1 MTRLRVQVIGLG
13 VVGTAQA
20 YLMSRLGHEV
30 LGHDIDPG
38 AYEKAREVISNL
50 IQADELERDVDVT
63 FICTPESEVERA
75 VQQLIEN
82 KVKGIYVIRST
93 VPVGTT
99 VRLMRKYN
107 VPLSHNPEFL
117 REKYALYDVMNPSRI
132 VIGECCKEHGD
143 LIEQLYRPLN
153 RPIYRTDPTTSEII
167 KLTSNA
173 LRALMISFWNSIYL
187 LSQRTGADI
196 KLVAEASDPAKV
208 IGEWEGGRWG
218 TKFFGKPYGGK
229 CLPKD
234 TRHLINAMK
243 EHGVDPAILEATEKI
258 NELFKQ
264 MEGESKEGR
273 RGCA

>member
-1 MTRLRVQVIGLG
+1 MRIQVIGLG

-187 LSQRTGADI
+187 LSQRAGADI
-196 KLVAEASDPAKV
+196 KMVAEAADPAKV

-243 EHGVDPAILEATEKI
+243 EYGVDPAILEATEKI